1 MNASFINPTLAEVLG
16 WTLVHSLWQGLVIFL
31 LLSIGLHLCR
41 KSSPGIRYR
50 MGVGALLSLS
60 VWVFYTFYFYYTQ
73 MTPRLEL
80 VHSGLAMDPFVLP
93 VPEQLYETS
102 FWTGLSNF
110 FQEFIQVYALELA
123 GVWLLGVGLFLIR
136 WIGGIS
142 YTYQLKS
149 ILSVPVREEWQ
160 LRVNQ
165 LAEQMGVKKY
175 IPLLE
180 SARIEI
186 PMVIGHLKPVILFPM
201 GMISG
206 LTPDQ
211 VEAIVAHE
219 LAHIHRRDYLVNV
232 LLSSL
237 EIFFFYHPIYWWIS
251 QRVADER
258 ELCCDDKAV
267 EVTGNPRGYAEALV
281 EMETLLHKPSFAM
294 AFQGRK
300 NHLLARIKRI
310 CLGEG
315 QAHRTETG
323 KVGLTMGL
331 LVAVGFFAWF
341 RLPAQ
346 EEFPLMEEFTP
357 WEEGTEWEELAELE
371 ENEFIEIPVFPNVE
385 FIEEIVP
392 EIAEIEIVDSSFPL
406 ELVIPSYFVQVD
418 SPPHAFAI
426 PPLPP
431 LPPVPAIS
439 PVPPMPPMPPIP
451 GNWEKMTSEERE
463 QFMEEFKVQ
472 YGEWEERYREDFQLW
487 EEKFR
492 FQFQEWEEKNK
503 EHFQEYEEHMRE
515 YFQRFGEQS
524 NLDESMERQR
534 AQSEVKRVLNEQ
546 LRLMEREQ
554 MQIQREVQREMQLKE
569 REMRLQQEQ
578 LRRELQELQQRIH
591 KEHSNSI
598 YRGAMQLDEAPTS
611 SSSCGEELRAA
622 MKEEGFAEESE
633 GKMDIELYEKDEQ
646 LRMRINGKPYS
657 AKLSKKWIET
667 LKGCGLNVAQISN
680 IHFSNPSKG
689 RESVQ
694 ISYREN
700 QELIDSYF
708 DFHREM
714 TQQLYKDKLI
724 SSLAKKW
731 RIAHSNDKILV
742 NGKKIPEELV
752 PTYEKILKSHGHYSE
767 FMRMKYRPSGE
778 SGASR

>member
-1 MNASFINPTLAEVLG
+1 MNVSFFNPTLAEVLG

-31 LLSIGLHLCR
+31 LLSIGLHLFR
-41 KSSPGIRYR
+41 KSSPGVRYR
-50 MGVGALLSLS
+50 MGVSALLGLAS
-60 VWVFYTFYFYYTQ
+60 WVFYTFYFYYTQ
-73 MTPRLEL
+73 MTPHIEL
-80 VHSGLAMDPFVLP
+80 AHMELAMDPFVFP
-93 VPEQLYETS
+93 VPEGVYETS
-102 FWTGLSNF
+102 FWTGLSGF

-136 WIGGIS
+136 WIGGLS

-149 ILSVPVREEWQ
+149 ILSVPVIEEWQ
-160 LRVNQ
+160 LRVDY
-165 LAEQMGVKKY
+165 LADQMGIKKH

-186 PMVIGHLKPVILFPM
+186 PMVIGHLKPVILFPI

-206 LTPDQ
+206 LTPAQ

-219 LAHIHRRDYLVNV
+219 LAHIQRRDYVVNV

-281 EMETLLHKPSFAM
+281 EMETLLQKPSFAM
-294 AFQGRK
+294 AFHGKK

-310 CLGEG
+310 CLGEN
-315 QAHRTETG
+315 QSHRTETG

-346 EEFPLMEEFTP
+346 EEFPIMEEFTP

-371 ENEFIEIPVFPNVE
+371 ENEFVEIPVFPFAE
-385 FIEEIVP
+385 IEEEIIP
-392 EIAEIEIVDSSFPL
+392 EIAEIEMIDSRFLL
-406 ELVIPSYFVQVD
+406 ELPIPGFPAVVD
-418 SPPHAFAI
+418 TPPTIIALPPMPPLPPMPSISSI

-431 LPPVPAIS
+431 LPPMPA
-439 PVPPMPPMPPIP
+439 
-451 GNWEKMTSEERE
+451 NLEDMTQEERE
-463 QFMEEFKVQ
+463 EMMREFKLQ
-472 YGEWEERYREDFQLW
+472 YQEYEDRFKEDFQQW
-487 EEKFR
+487 EENFR
-492 FQFQEWEEKNK
+492 YQYKDWEVESS
-503 EHFQEYEEHMRE
+503 ERFQEYEQKIKE
-515 YFQRFGEQS
+515 YYQRYEEKLLHEDSSERYRVEAEIRRVMQEQ
-524 NLDESMERQR
+524 QR
-534 AQSEVKRVLNEQ
+534 AIQKEQ
-546 LRLMEREQ
+546 LQL
-554 MQIQREVQREMQLKE
+554 QRNLQREMQNKE
-569 REMRLQQEQ
+569 REMRQQQLQLQQEMREMQ
-578 LRRELQELQQRIH
+578 RRIQEQYR
-591 KEHSNSI
+591 NSQNRSYGSKVNYI
-598 YRGAMQLDEAPTS
+598 EEAPS
-611 SSSCGEELRAA
+611 SGKCGEELRASMREA
-622 MKEEGFAEESE
+622 GFVEESK
-633 GKMDIELYEKDEQ
+633 GTLDIELYEKEEQ

-657 AKLSKKWIET
+657 AKLSDKWIET
-667 LKGCGLNVAQISN
+667 LKGCGLKVAQISN
-680 IHFSNPSKG
+680 IHFSHPSKG

-724 SSLAKKW
+724 SSLSKKW

-742 NGKKIPEELV
+742 NG
-752 PTYEKILKSHGHYSE
+752 EKDTRGIGPYL
-767 FMRMKYRPSGE
+767 
-778 SGASR
+778 